1 MQEEKYK
8 LKKRVLNMKGMRV
21 IGYECSQPFQMMIKL
36 RNDFLARSKFSH
48 CQKKIKMKLRI
59 CLLSPLLRSW
69 KDISSNSRVQSYLHH
84 VRGTGF
90 RMPSDT
96 RIWGCLSSLCKM
108 VQYLYI
114 THSHH
119 PTYFKPLSDCL

>member
-1 MQEEKYK
+1 MKEEKYK

-21 IGYECSQPFQMMIKL
+21 IDYKCSQPFQMMLKL

-59 CLLSPLLRSW
+59 CLLNPLLRSW
-69 KDISSNSRVQSYLHH
+69 KDIRSNFRVQSYLHY
-84 VRGTGF
+84 VKGTGF
-90 RMPSDT
+90 RMPLDT

-114 THSHH
+114 THSYH
-119 PTYFKPLSDCL
+119 PTYFKPLPDCS